1 MARPLFTLLLGVVV
15 TGCASLGVRT
25 EGVSGPITWRA
36 TDLKIQ
42 AVGEAPGFV
51 GKAQQE
57 VYSFTLV
64 LQETQGTAITFT
76 KMAYTL
82 YSSPTLLPYAS
93 ETTGRWVLGPRREL
107 RWPFSS
113 TFYCPSHDCNAPGFI
128 APRYHIILT
137 GTGSQ
142 GEPVRVVIDLWL
154 PDNPDAMKK
163 R

>member
-1 MARPLFTLLLGVVV
+1 MARPLFALLLGVVV
-15 TGCASLGVRT
+15 TGCAALGVRT
-25 EGVSGPITWRA
+25 EGISGPIAWRA
-36 TDLKIQ
+36 TDLKVQ

-51 GKAQQE
+51 GRTQKE

-93 ETTGRWVLGPRREL
+93 EATGRWVLGPRRAL

-113 TFYCPSHDCNAPGFI
+113 TFSCPSHDCNEPGFI

-137 GTGSQ
+137 GTDSQ
-142 GEPVRVVIDLWL
+142 DQPVRVVIDLRL
-154 PDNPDAMKK
+154 PENPDTMEK